1 MPSTDTSIPPGRTP
15 VTVTLATLLLAGC
28 SSGQEPPPVR
38 FERTVVE
45 VGGSPY
51 ALGASDVTGDGALDL
66 LVADQSGGRVV
77 VLEGDGVG
85 GFAEIG
91 AFAAGSGPGGLA
103 VADFDGDG
111 HPDLAV
117 ANHETDHLTLLRG
130 LGGGAFEPHPGSPL
144 SLGVA
149 PHVHLVASADL
160 DEDGHA
166 DLVVDHRDAGGLRI
180 FRGLGNGGFGPGRT
194 VDMGGDPYRA
204 IRIADLDGD
213 GHLDLA
219 TPNEHEVGVR
229 LGRGDGTFHPPRNV
243 DVTPLAPFA
252 LAVGDVD
259 GDGNADLG
267 LDDGEGGSEAVV
279 LPGDGSG
286 RFRRGTGETYGVGS
300 GAKFMEA
307 SDLDGDGAD
316 DLIVASWASR
326 RLTLLFGGDGR
337 LRRQEVEA
345 GENPWAVTA
354 ADFDG
359 DGRADVATANYGDG
373 TVTVLL
379 TRQTGRRAGTS
390 DRGSG

>member
-1 MPSTDTSIPPGRTP
+1 M
-15 VTVTLATLLLAGC
+15 TVALTALLLAGC
-28 SSGQEPPPVR
+28 SSAQGPPPVR
-38 FERTVVE
+38 FERTVVD

-51 ALGASDVTGDGALDL
+51 AMEAADVTEDGTLDL

-77 VLEGDGVG
+77 VLEGDGAG
-85 GFAEIG
+85 GFSRIG
-91 AFAAGSGPGGLA
+91 AVPAGSGPGGLA
-103 VADFDGDG
+103 VADFDENG

-117 ANHETDHLTLLRG
+117 ANHETDQLTLLRG
-130 LGGGAFEPHPGSPL
+130 LGDGAFQPFSGSPL
-144 SLGVA
+144 RLDVA

-180 FRGLGNGGFGPGRT
+180 FRGLGDGGFGPGRT

-204 IRIADLDGD
+204 IRIVDLNGD

-219 TPNEHEVGVR
+219 TPNEREVGVR
-229 LGRGDGTFHPPRNV
+229 LGRGDGTFHPSRNV
-243 DVTPLAPFA
+243 DVAPLAPFA

-259 GDGNADLG
+259 GDGNVDFG
-267 LDDGEGGSEAVV
+267 LDDGEGGSEVAV

-307 SDLDGDGAD
+307 ADLDGDGAD

-326 RLTLLFGGDGR
+326 RLTLLLGGDGR
-337 LRRQEVEA
+337 LGRHEVEA

-354 ADFDG
+354 EDFDG

-379 TRQTGRRAGTS
+379 TRPNGRRAGTS